1 MGEKM
6 AKNISFGRLFAY
18 FILAILVFIAVFPVV
33 WTIMNSLKSL
43 IDIVTP
49 VPKFWFT
56 PTLEN
61 YLYVLERPKVQS
73 GLINSGIIVG
83 SALLIG
89 SVLGIPAAYALA
101 KYKIKLGDDLKFFV
115 LSMRFLPPVAIAI
128 PLMAIYLELGL
139 YDTLISMVLTYSLLT
154 LSTIIWLSIPA
165 FEHVPNN
172 IEEAAKLD
180 GYNPYEVFFKI
191 ALPVA
196 GPSLFGAIIFSFVLV
211 WNEFLIA
218 LMLTTSE
225 AKTLPIVASEFTLLG
240 RNVPWGILN
249 ASVIVLSLPPLI
261 FLGVIS
267 GFLNRMFKK

>member
-1 MGEKM
+1 M
-6 AKNISFGRLFAY
+6 AKNITFGKFFAY
-18 FILAILVFIAVFPVV
+18 LALVILVFIAVFPVI
-33 WTIMNSLKSL
+33 WTLMNSLKSL
-43 IDIVTP
+43 VDIVTP
-49 VPKFWFT
+49 VPKFLFS
-56 PTLEN
+56 PTFEN
-61 YLYVLERPKVQS
+61 YLYVFQRPKVQS

-89 SVLGIPAAYALA
+89 SVLGVPAAYALA
-101 KYKIKLGDDLKFFV
+101 KYKVRLGDDLKFFV
-115 LSMRFLPPVAIAI
+115 LSMRFLPPVAVAI
-128 PLMAIYLELGL
+128 PLMAIYLGLGL
-139 YDTLISMVLTYSLLT
+139 YDTITSMVLTYSLLT

-165 FEHVPNN
+165 FDNVPNN

-180 GYNPYEVFFKI
+180 GYNAYEIFFKV

-196 GPSLFGAIIFSFVLV
+196 APALFGAIVFSFVLV

-267 GFLNRMFKK
+267 GFLNRIFKK